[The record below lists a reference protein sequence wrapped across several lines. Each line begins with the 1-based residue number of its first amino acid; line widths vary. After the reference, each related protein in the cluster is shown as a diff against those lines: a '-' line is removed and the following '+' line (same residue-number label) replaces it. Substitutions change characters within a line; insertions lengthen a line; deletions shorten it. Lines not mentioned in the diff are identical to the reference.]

1 MSFERIR
8 RMVSRKES
16 MVDDPRIF
24 NPQIAEN
31 PQGDLPLLYRGL
43 TCCLQGGMGNQMFQY
58 AMARSF
64 AKKLGC
70 PLYLNINRF
79 DECNMRQYSLGLWRG
94 VTENFTINEPN
105 RVIERGLPYNP
116 QLTNLIGR
124 GTSLIGY
131 WQTEKYFK
139 DIKNEL
145 QDVFMPKHPMTE
157 TGLETLRKIQQ
168 AGSRSVF
175 LTIRRTDYVN
185 SDFHNVL
192 SREYYEKA
200 LSTIANE
207 VGDPVIFVFSDEPE
221 WCKDNM
227 DWGYEMNVAGNYDMT
242 TKTHLGR
249 EDEEL
254 FLMMN
259 CKHAVL
265 ANSSYSWWGAWLGRD
280 PGMRIAPKKWFLAD
294 NADPRDIVPENWIR
308 I

>member
-8 RMVSRKES
+8 RMMNKKDSEQKIIQAIN
-16 MVDDPRIF
+16 DDP
-24 NPQIAEN
+24 QK
-31 PQGDLPLLYRGL
+31 DLPLLYRGL

-64 AKKLGC
+64 AKKFDC
-70 PLYLNINRF
+70 QLYLNINRF
-79 DECNMRQYSLGLWRG
+79 NECNMRQYSLGLWRG
-94 VTENFTINEPN
+94 VNETFTINEPN
-105 RVIERGLPYNP
+105 RIIERGLPYNP
-116 QLTNLIGR
+116 QLANLIKR
-124 GTSLIGY
+124 GSSLIGY

-139 DIKNEL
+139 DIKDDL
-145 QDVFMPKHPMTE
+145 QEIFMPKQPMTE
-157 TGLETLRKIQQ
+157 RGLETLRKIQQ

-175 LTIRRTDYVN
+175 LTIRRTDYVS

-192 SREYYEKA
+192 SREYYENA
-200 LSTIANE
+200 LRVIADE
-207 VGDPVIFVFSDEPE
+207 VGDPVVFVFSDEPE
-221 WCKDNM
+221 WCQENM

-242 TKTHLGR
+242 IKTHLGR

-259 CKHAVL
+259 CKHAIL

-280 PGMRIAPKKWFLAD
+280 PGMRIAPKKWFMAD

-308 I
+308 L